1 MPLRPFPAL
10 SSPAAR
16 VRLWLLLAGF
26 FAFVGFSHAAKPDFL
41 VDAEWLS
48 ERINDPKVI
57 VLEVRYHPHRHTTIG
72 HIPGAIQV
80 QRFADLGA
88 NDEMPIMRFPSRAA
102 FQATLRRWGVSD
114 DSTVVVYDDS
124 VTALASRVIF
134 LLDLYGFD
142 TKRVK
147 LLDGSAIGWTAFN
160 ELTKLPS
167 TPRAAGKVTLKAPI
181 VTRTT
186 DWTEVYRRVV
196 AQRDPKLTLI
206 DARPADMY
214 DGSRIQHSV
223 QGGHIPGA
231 INIVSLQGVD
241 GQSQQWKS
249 QAELAAL
256 YKSVPKDSTVITYC
270 HDGFRS
276 TLAWLQLK
284 ALGYP
289 DVRVYNGGWSDWDRT
304 LTLPVVKG
312 SKAFD
317 ADFEL

>member
-1 MPLRPFPAL
+1 MSKWLKIAL
-10 SSPAAR
+10 LCLVSG
-16 VRLWLLLAGF
+16 LAGI
-26 FAFVGFSHAAKPDFL
+26 GHAADRPDFL
-41 VDAEWLS
+41 VDADWLADKLK
-48 ERINDPKVI
+48 DPRLV
-57 VLEVRYHPHRHTTIG
+57 VLEVRYHPHRHHSIG
-72 HIPGAIQV
+72 HIPGAVQV

-88 NDEMPIMRFPSRAA
+88 NDEMPIMRFPPRAA

-124 VTALASRVIF
+124 STALASRVMF

-142 TKRVK
+142 MKRVK
-147 LLDGSAIGWTAFN
+147 LLDGGTIGWTGFN
-160 ELTKLPS
+160 ELTKAA
-167 TPRAAGKVTLKAPI
+167 TAPRPPGKVTLKAAPAAGL
-181 VTRTT
+181 VGWT
-186 DWTEVYRRVV
+186 DVYRRVV
-196 AQRDPKLTLI
+196 AERDPKITLL

-214 DGSRIQHSV
+214 EGSRIQHSV

-249 QAELAAL
+249 LSEIAAI
-256 YKSVPKDSTVITYC
+256 YKDVPRTNTVITYC

-284 ALGYP
+284 AIGYK

-312 SKAFD
+312 GKPFD

>member
-1 MPLRPFPAL
+1 MKKLFAL
-10 SSPAAR
+10 LLTVVLNLVVPAA
-16 VRLWLLLAGF
+16 
-26 FAFVGFSHAAKPDFL
+26 FAADRPDFL
-41 VDAEWLS
+41 VDADWLA
-48 ERINDPKVI
+48 ERLKDPKLV
-57 VLEVRYHPHRHTTIG
+57 VLEVRYHPHRHATVG
-72 HIPGAIQV
+72 HIAGAVQV

-88 NDEMPIMRFPSRAA
+88 NDEMPIMRFPTRAA
-102 FQATLRRWGVSD
+102 FQATLRRWGIDD

-124 VTALASRVIF
+124 STALASRVMF

-142 TKRVK
+142 MQRVK
-147 LLDGSAIGWTAFN
+147 LLDGGTIGWTGFN
-160 ELTKLPS
+160 ELSK
-167 TPRAAGKVTLKAPI
+167 TPTPQRAAGKVRLKAASATAM
-181 VTRTT
+181 VGWT
-186 DWTEVYRRVV
+186 DVYRRIV
-196 AQRDPKLTLI
+196 AAREPNVTLL

-249 QAELAAL
+249 LAELAAM
-256 YKSVPKDSTVITYC
+256 YKDVPRSGTVIAYC

-284 ALGYP
+284 ALGYK

-312 SKAFD
+312 IKPFD
-317 ADFEL
+317 ADFDL

>member
-1 MPLRPFPAL
+1 MPR
-10 SSPAAR
+10 
-16 VRLWLLLAGF
+16 WLLVALLCLVSVLPLSAR
-26 FAFVGFSHAAKPDFL
+26 AADRPDFL
-41 VDAEWLS
+41 VDADWLA
-48 ERINDPKVI
+48 ERLKDPKLVL
-57 VLEVRYHPHRHTTIG
+57 LEVRYHPHRHATVG
-72 HIPGAIQV
+72 HIPGAVQV

-102 FQATLRRWGVSD
+102 FQATLRRWGIND

-124 VTALASRVIF
+124 STALASRVIY

-142 TKRVK
+142 AKRVK
-147 LLDGSAIGWTAFN
+147 LLDGGTIGWTGFN
-160 ELTKLPS
+160 ELTKAPTAKR
-167 TPRAAGKVTLKAPI
+167 TPGKVTLKPAPAAAMAG
-181 VTRTT
+181 
-186 DWTEVYRRVV
+186 WPEVYRRVV
-196 AQRDPKLTLI
+196 AGREPNIVLL

-249 QAELAAL
+249 LAELATM
-256 YKSVPKDSTVITYC
+256 YKDVPRGHAVITYC

-284 ALGYP
+284 ALGYK
-289 DVRVYNGGWSDWDRT
+289 DVRVYNGGWGDWDRT

-312 SKAFD
+312 AKPFD
-317 ADFEL
+317 ADFDL

>member
-1 MPLRPFPAL
+1 MQRWPGIVLLCLVSVLPLSAR
-10 SSPAAR
+10 AAN
-16 VRLWLLLAGF
+16 
-26 FAFVGFSHAAKPDFL
+26 KPDFL
-41 VDAEWLS
+41 VDGDWLAERLK
-48 ERINDPKVI
+48 DPKLV
-57 VLEVRYHPHRHTTIG
+57 VLEVRYHPHRHYTVG
-72 HIPGAIQV
+72 HIPGAVQV

-88 NDEMPIMRFPSRAA
+88 NDEMPIMRFPSRTA
-102 FQATLRRWGVSD
+102 FQARLRRWGIND

-124 VTALASRVIF
+124 STALASRVLF

-142 TKRVK
+142 MKRVK
-147 LLDGSAIGWTAFN
+147 LLDGGTIGWTGFN
-160 ELTKLPS
+160 ELSKTPTPKRLP
-167 TPRAAGKVTLKAPI
+167 GKVTLKAAPATGM
-181 VTRTT
+181 VGWT
-186 DWTEVYRRVV
+186 DVYRRVV
-196 AQRDPKLTLI
+196 AAREPQITLL

-214 DGSRIQHSV
+214 EGSRIQHSV

-249 QAELAAL
+249 MSELAAM
-256 YKSVPKDSTVITYC
+256 YKDVPRAYTVITYC

-284 ALGYP
+284 ALGYK

-312 SKAFD
+312 AKSFD
-317 ADFEL
+317 ADFDL

>member
-1 MPLRPFPAL
+1 MNRTIGTTTRGMF
-10 SSPAAR
+10 
-16 VRLWLLLAGF
+16 VLLLLWTLAGL
-26 FAFVGFSHAAKPDFL
+26 SRAAAPDFL
-41 VDAEWLS
+41 VDAGWL
-48 ERINDPKVI
+48 EGRLKDPKLV
-57 VLEVRYHPHRHTTIG
+57 VLEVRYHPHRHATIG
-72 HIPGAIQV
+72 HIAGAVQV

-88 NDEMPIMRFPSRAA
+88 NDEMPIMRFPGKEA
-102 FQATLRRWGVSD
+102 FQATLRRWGVND
-114 DSTVVVYDDS
+114 DSTIVVYDDS

-142 TKRVK
+142 MKRVK
-147 LLDGSAIGWTAFN
+147 LLDGGTVGWTGFN
-160 ELTKLPS
+160 ELTKAAGAK
-167 TPRAAGKVTLKAPI
+167 RAPGKVTLKPAAANRM
-181 VTRTT
+181 VG
-186 DWTEVYRRVV
+186 WTEVYRRVV
-196 AQRDPKLTLI
+196 AEREPKLTLV

-214 DGSRIQHSV
+214 EGSRIQHSV

-249 QAELAAL
+249 LDELAAM
-256 YKSVPKDSTVITYC
+256 YKAVPKDSAVITYC

-284 ALGYP
+284 ALGYK
-289 DVRVYNGGWSDWDRT
+289 DVRIYNGGWSDWDRT

-312 SKAFD
+312 AKPFD

>member
-1 MPLRPFPAL
+1 MRLAVCLLSIFLVQAGNAL
-10 SSPAAR
+10 AA
-16 VRLWLLLAGF
+16 G
-26 FAFVGFSHAAKPDFL
+26 KPDFL
-41 VDAEWLS
+41 VDADWLA
-48 ERINDPKVI
+48 ERINDPKLVI
-57 VLEVRYHPHRHTTIG
+57 LEVRYHPHRHMTVG

-88 NDEMPIMRFPSRAA
+88 NHDMPIMRFPSREA
-102 FQATLRRWGVSD
+102 FQATLRRWGVND
-114 DSTVVVYDDS
+114 DSTIVVYDDS
-124 VTALASRVIF
+124 VTALASRVLF

-142 TKRVK
+142 MKRVK
-147 LLDGSAIGWTAFN
+147 LLDGGTVGWQGFN
-160 ELTKLPS
+160 ELTKTA
-167 TPRAAGKVTLKAPI
+167 TPPRPAGKVMLKAPATNRM
-181 VTRTT
+181 VGWT
-186 DWTEVYRRVV
+186 DVYRRVV
-196 AQRDPKLTLI
+196 AERDPKLTLV

-249 QAELAAL
+249 LDEVAAM
-256 YKSVPKDSTVITYC
+256 YKTVPKDSAVVTYC

-284 ALGYP
+284 ALGYK
-289 DVRVYNGGWSDWDRT
+289 DVRIYNGGWSDWDRT
-304 LTLPVVKG
+304 LTLPVVKDA
-312 SKAFD
+312 KPFD

>member
-1 MPLRPFPAL
+1 MPRWLLVAL
-10 SSPAAR
+10 LCLVSVLPVAAR
-16 VRLWLLLAGF
+16 
-26 FAFVGFSHAAKPDFL
+26 AADKPDFL
-41 VDAEWLS
+41 VDADWLA
-48 ERINDPKVI
+48 ERLKDPKLV
-57 VLEVRYHPHRHTTIG
+57 VLEVRYHPHRHVTVG
-72 HIPGAIQV
+72 HIPGAVQV

-88 NDEMPIMRFPSRAA
+88 NDEMPIMRFPSRVA
-102 FQATLRRWGVSD
+102 FQSTLRRWGVND

-124 VTALASRVIF
+124 STALASRVIY

-147 LLDGSAIGWTAFN
+147 LLDGGTIGWTGFN
-160 ELTKLPS
+160 ELTKAP
-167 TPRAAGKVTLKAPI
+167 TTKRAPGKVTLKPAPAAAMAG
-181 VTRTT
+181 
-186 DWTEVYRRVV
+186 WPEVYRRVV
-196 AQRDPKLTLI
+196 AGREPNLVLL

-214 DGSRIQHSV
+214 EGSRIQHSV

-249 QAELAAL
+249 LAELAAI
-256 YKSVPKDSTVITYC
+256 YKGIPKEATVITYC

-284 ALGYP
+284 ALGYK
-289 DVRVYNGGWSDWDRT
+289 DVRVYNGGWGDWDRT

-312 SKAFD
+312 GKPFD
-317 ADFEL
+317 ADFDL

>member
-1 MPLRPFPAL
+1 MPR
-10 SSPAAR
+10 
-16 VRLWLLLAGF
+16 WLLVALLCLVSVLPLSAR
-26 FAFVGFSHAAKPDFL
+26 AADRPDFL
-41 VDAEWLS
+41 VDADWLA
-48 ERINDPKVI
+48 ERLKDPKLVL
-57 VLEVRYHPHRHTTIG
+57 LEVRYHPHRHATVG
-72 HIPGAIQV
+72 HIPGAVQV

-102 FQATLRRWGVSD
+102 FQATLRRWGIND

-124 VTALASRVIF
+124 STALASRVIY

-142 TKRVK
+142 AKRVK
-147 LLDGSAIGWTAFN
+147 LLDGGTIGWTGFN
-160 ELTKLPS
+160 ELTKAP
-167 TPRAAGKVTLKAPI
+167 TAPRPPGNVTLKAPPAAAMAG
-181 VTRTT
+181 
-186 DWTEVYRRVV
+186 WPEVYRRVV
-196 AQRDPKLTLI
+196 AGREPNIVLL
-206 DARPADMY
+206 DARPSDMY

-249 QAELAAL
+249 LAELATM
-256 YKSVPKDSTVITYC
+256 YKDVPRGHAVITYC

-284 ALGYP
+284 ALGYK
-289 DVRVYNGGWSDWDRT
+289 DARVYNGGWGDWDRT

-312 SKAFD
+312 AKPFD
-317 ADFEL
+317 ADFDL